1 MRVRCVPEAR
11 RGTLASRRLPLL
23 AVLLALPQLVLPQ
36 LAHGQRRE
44 SPVLDPGAVSAL
56 ASPRAVT
63 AGVTL
68 PLAADTGR
76 RPVAIEY
83 SDWYARRLRVH
94 QLASWAML
102 PLFAV
107 QYAAGQQLLDK
118 GEDGAPS
125 WARNLHSPLA
135 GATGVL
141 FGVNTI
147 TGTWN
152 LWDARKDS
160 AGRKW
165 RTAHSILMLV
175 ADAGFAITPSF
186 AEDDDDEGGGRS
198 SLRTHRNWAIGS
210 MGIAAASW
218 IMMLPPF
225 RRE

>member
-1 MRVRCVPEAR
+1 MRVRSRPEAR

-23 AVLLALPQLVLPQ
+23 TVLFALSQLVLPP

-44 SPVLDPGAVSAL
+44 SPALDPGAMPTL
-56 ASPRAVT
+56 ASPRVAPG
-63 AGVTL
+63 GVAPT
-68 PLAADTGR
+68 PVADTGR

-94 QLASWAML
+94 QLASWTML

-147 TGTWN
+147 TGAWN
-152 LWDARKDS
+152 LWDARKDP
-160 AGRKW
+160 AGRTW

-175 ADAGFAITPSF
+175 ADAGFAITPAF
-186 AEDDDDEGGGRS
+186 AEDDDDDGGGRS

-210 MGIAAASW
+210 MGIATASW